1 MTTED
6 EQVTDE
12 RIDEDETGTDDEL
25 SAETGTGMRMDD
37 RPEEPEDDPV
47 PPEWSEEGGEA

>member
-1 MTTED
+1 MTED
-6 EQVTDE
+6 QVTDE
-12 RIDEDETGTDDEL
+12 RIDEDEGTDDEL
-25 SAETGTGMRMDD
+25 AQETDTGMRMGD